1 MAKYDSTAALE
12 RIRGI
17 LAVMD
22 ENTDGATSMQT
33 NESNWNAVKYFSTG
47 GFARDAAKLA
57 DEIITLDKYLCTADS
72 FLPDQWVEL
81 IDDPTAKFK
90 L

>member
-1 MAKYDSTAALE
+1 MAKYDSTAALQ

-22 ENTDGATSMQT
+22 ENTDGAKGIGDHK
-33 NESNWNAVKYFSTG
+33 AVQYFVQG
-47 GFARDAAKLA
+47 DFARDSAKLA
-57 DEIITLDKYLCTADS
+57 DEISTLDKYLCTADS